1 MDVRRIVPCLE
12 SDDFESVKDF
22 YTGVLGLEVGMD
34 YPEFI
39 DFGSPANPTAQ
50 IVVTA
55 PGVEQPLPHFGI
67 DVGNPASVDA
77 THAEAVARGLEIVYP
92 SRTSRGASGDSSSA
106 IRRARSSASSPTSSQ
121 SVSPPGSTP

>member
-22 YTGVLGLEVGMD
+22 YTGVLGLEVGMG

-92 SRTSRGASGDSSSA
+92 LTDEPWGVRRFFVRDPTGAV
-106 IRRARSSASSPTSSQ
+106 
-121 SVSPPGSTP
+121 VSILAHI